1 MYAHTELTRFQDDI
15 CCSGPD
21 FNRIIYAISKFQPD
35 YLRRFK
41 VLQCDTHLM
50 LCMREMHV
58 QESLYRLA
66 RISCHFEQVSV
77 FSVGCFQVVL
87 HHHLDVID
95 RTALRTFKNPN
106 LHVTTII
113 AYQT

>member
-1 MYAHTELTRFQDDI
+1 MSKPNINHDNGPLAHAGNVGMYVCMYAHTELTRFQDDI
-15 CCSGPD
+15 RCSGPD

-58 QESLYRLA
+58 QESL
-66 RISCHFEQVSV
+66 
-77 FSVGCFQVVL
+77 
-87 HHHLDVID
+87 
-95 RTALRTFKNPN
+95 
-106 LHVTTII
+106 
-113 AYQT
+113 